1 MLRGYI
7 NKSNH
12 SKKGIQTSENSFI
25 QDYSKEIERIDKSK
39 FKNLLIDSIKTSY
52 SNEFSKNNILN
63 TERTKELSKI
73 NHN

>member
-12 SKKGIQTSENSFI
+12 SKRGIQTSENSFI

-39 FKNLLIDSIKTSY
+39 FKNLLIDSIKTS
-52 SNEFSKNNILN
+52 
-63 TERTKELSKI
+63 
-73 NHN
+73 